1 MEEHSMNR
9 RIAGILLFPILL
21 LLASC
26 SGTGASFA
34 ILRGNLLFRGGEDAL
49 ATYRY
54 LQAKQRGR
62 SWEDWI
68 DYDLGTLYVSLGEI
82 NPGIRVL
89 NRTLEGFGELP
100 AEPGRRDRELFFR
113 GYFNLG
119 VARYEIG
126 NYREAAASF
135 VQALRLKPD
144 SWDAKINLELSL
156 QAMMKAAA
164 VDSAASSRVQSERFP
179 DEEEEPE
186 DPERDELLESIHREE
201 RPAWLSAPSQERFDQ
216 DW

>member
-1 MEEHSMNR
+1 MEAYSMKR
-9 RIAGILLFPILL
+9 TAAAILLLPMLL

-34 ILRGNLLFRGGEDAL
+34 VLRGNLLFRGGEDAL

-54 LQAKQRGR
+54 LQARQKGR
-62 SWEDWI
+62 DWQDWV

-82 NPGIRVL
+82 KPGIRVL

-100 AEPGRRDRELFFR
+100 VEPGRSDRELFFR
-113 GYFNLG
+113 SYFNLG

-135 VQALRLKPD
+135 IQALRLKPD

-156 QAMMKAAA
+156 EGMMKAAA
-164 VDSAASSRVQSERFP
+164 SARVQPERLP
-179 DEEEEPE
+179 DSGEEPE
-186 DPERDELLESIHREE
+186 NPEMDELLESIHREE
-201 RPAWLSAPSQERFDQ
+201 RPAWVSAPSQERFEQ

>member
-1 MEEHSMNR
+1 MIHR
-9 RIAGILLFPILL
+9 KAAILLFPILL
-21 LLASC
+21 LLTSC

-34 ILRGNLLFRGGEDAL
+34 VLRGNLLFRGGEDAL

-54 LQAKQRGR
+54 LQAKQKGR
-62 SWEDWI
+62 DWEDWI

-113 GYFNLG
+113 SYFNLG

-126 NYREAAASF
+126 NYREAAAGF

-156 QAMMKAAA
+156 QAMMKAQ
-164 VDSAASSRVQSERFP
+164 ASTRVQPARLPEGG
-179 DEEEEPE
+179 EEPE
-186 DPERDELLESIHREE
+186 DPDRDELLESIHREE
-201 RPAWLSAPSQERFDQ
+201 QPAWVSAPSQERFEQ

>member
-1 MEEHSMNR
+1 MEERSMKR
-9 RIAGILLFPILL
+9 RAAAAALFPALLFLV
-21 LLASC
+21 SC
-26 SGTGASFA
+26 SGTDASFA
-34 ILRGNLLFRGGEDAL
+34 VLRGNQLFRGGEDAL

-54 LQAKQRGR
+54 LQAKQTGGE
-62 SWEDWI
+62 WEDWI

-82 NPGIRVL
+82 KPGIRVL

-100 AEPGRRDRELFFR
+100 AELNRRDRELFFR
-113 GYFNLG
+113 SYFNLG

-135 VQALRLKPD
+135 VQALRLKAD

-156 QAMMKAAA
+156 EAMMRA
-164 VDSAASSRVQSERFP
+164 AASSRVQTEKLP
-179 DEEEEPE
+179 DGGTESE
-186 DPERDELLESIHREE
+186 DPQVEELLDAIHREE
-201 RPAWLSAPSQERFDQ
+201 RPAWVSAPSQERFEQ

>member
-1 MEEHSMNR
+1 MEAYSMKR
-9 RIAGILLFPILL
+9 AAAAILLFSMLL

-54 LQAKQRGR
+54 IQARQKGR
-62 SWEDWI
+62 DWQDWV

-82 NPGIRVL
+82 SPGIRVL

-100 AEPGRRDRELFFR
+100 AELNRSDRELFFR
-113 GYFNLG
+113 SYFNLG

-126 NYREAAASF
+126 DYREAAASF
-135 VQALRLKPD
+135 VQALRLKSD

-156 QAMMKAAA
+156 EGMMKAAA
-164 VDSAASSRVQSERFP
+164 STRVQLERLP
-179 DEEEEPE
+179 DIGEEPQ
-186 DPERDELLESIHREE
+186 DPEREQLLDSIHREE
-201 RPAWLSAPSQERFDQ
+201 RPAWVSAPSQERFEQ

>member
-1 MEEHSMNR
+1 MEEYPMIRKAVTSL
-9 RIAGILLFPILL
+9 LLFPVLL
-21 LLASC
+21 LLVSC

-34 ILRGNLLFRGGEDAL
+34 VLRGNLLFRGGEDAL

-54 LQAKQRGR
+54 LQAKQMGR
-62 SWEDWI
+62 QGEDWI

-89 NRTLEGFGELP
+89 NRTLEGFGKLS

-119 VARYEIG
+119 VARFEIG

-164 VDSAASSRVQSERFP
+164 SARVQSQRLP
-179 DEEEEPE
+179 DSGETPE
-186 DPERDELLESIHREE
+186 DPQRDELLESIHREE
-201 RPAWLSAPSQERFDQ
+201 RPAWVSAPSQERFDQ

>member
-1 MEEHSMNR
+1 MEKRFMNR
-9 RIAGILLFPILL
+9 GAAAILLFPALL
-21 LLASC
+21 FLSSC

-34 ILRGNLLFRGGEDAL
+34 VLRGNLLFRGGEDAL

-62 SWEDWI
+62 DWEDWI
-68 DYDLGTLYVSLGEI
+68 DYNMGTLYVSLGEI

-89 NRTLEGFGELP
+89 NRTLEGFSEIP
-100 AEPGRRDRELFFR
+100 AEPGRWDRELFFR
-113 GYFNLG
+113 SYFNLG

-126 NYREAAASF
+126 RYREAAAGF
-135 VQALRLKPD
+135 VQALRLKED

-156 QAMMKAAA
+156 DAMMKAAA
-164 VDSAASSRVQSERFP
+164 SPRVQSERVP
-179 DEEEEPE
+179 AAGEEPE
-186 DPERDELLESIHREE
+186 DPQIDELLESIHREE
-201 RPAWLSAPSQERFDQ
+201 KPAWVSAPTQERFEE

>member
-1 MEEHSMNR
+1 MEKCAMKR
-9 RIAGILLFPILL
+9 RAAAVLLFPILL
-21 LLASC
+21 VLVSC
-26 SGTGASFA
+26 SGTGASFFV
-34 ILRGNLLFRGGEDAL
+34 LRGNLSFRGGEDAL

-54 LQAKQRGR
+54 LQAKQRGGE
-62 SWEDWI
+62 WEDWI
-68 DYDLGTLYVSLGEI
+68 DYDLGSLYVSLGEI

-100 AEPGRRDRELFFR
+100 AEGNRRDRELFFR
-113 GYFNLG
+113 SYFNLG

-135 VQALRLKPD
+135 VQALRLKAD

-156 QAMMKAAA
+156 EAMMKAAA
-164 VDSAASSRVQSERFP
+164 GSRLQTEKLPDSGGQSE
-179 DEEEEPE
+179 
-186 DPERDELLESIHREE
+186 DPQMVELLESIHGEE
-201 RPAWLSAPSQERFDQ
+201 RPAWVSAPSQERFEQ

>member
-1 MEEHSMNR
+1 MEEHPMKR
-9 RIAGILLFPILL
+9 PAAAILLPPILL

-34 ILRGNLLFRGGEDAL
+34 VLRGNLLFRGGEDAP
-49 ATYRY
+49 AAYRY
-54 LQAKQRGR
+54 LQARLMGR
-62 SWEDWI
+62 DWEDWI

-82 NPGIRVL
+82 DPGIRAL
-89 NRTLEGFGELP
+89 ERTLEGFAELP
-100 AEPGRRDRELFFR
+100 AELNRRDRELFFR

-135 VQALRLKPD
+135 VQALRLKAD
-144 SWDAKINLELSL
+144 SWDAKVNLELSL
-156 QAMMKAAA
+156 EAMMKAAA
-164 VDSAASSRVQSERFP
+164 ATRVQSEKLP
-179 DEEEEPE
+179 DSGEESE
-186 DPERDELLESIHREE
+186 DPEREELLESIHREE
-201 RPAWLSAPSQERFDQ
+201 RPAWVSAPSQERFEQ